1 MTEGTEVTEVTTAA
15 VNIAASMQERVKG
28 LLPDLMGIEFTDVT
42 PDKVIA
48 RLPVRKDLCTIGDNL
63 HGGAIMAF
71 ADTLGAVAAIL
82 NMPEGSRTT
91 TIESKTN
98 FIGGAPVGSKII
110 GECTPFHRGRTTM
123 VWQTVI
129 RNEAGKTL
137 AVVSQTQMVIPA

>member
-1 MTEGTEVTEVTTAA
+1 MADLAA
-15 VNIAASMQERVKG
+15 EMQERIKG

-48 RLPVRKDLCTIGDNL
+48 RLAVRKDLCTLGDNL

-82 NMPEGSRTT
+82 NMPRGSRTT

-98 FIGGAPVGSKII
+98 FISGAPLGTRVI
-110 GECTPFHRGRTTM
+110 GEAVAVHKGRTT
-123 VWQTVI
+123 VVCQTTI
-129 RNEAGKTL
+129 RSEAGKLVALVT
-137 AVVSQTQMVIPA
+137 QTQLVIAA